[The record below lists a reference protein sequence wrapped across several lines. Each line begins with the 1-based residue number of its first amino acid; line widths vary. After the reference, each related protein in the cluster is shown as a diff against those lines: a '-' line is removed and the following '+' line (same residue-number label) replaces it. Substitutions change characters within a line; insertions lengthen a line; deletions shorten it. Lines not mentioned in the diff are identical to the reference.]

1 VAERHAGVR
10 DAQRLACRSAS
21 RASGD
26 QARESRVPGNG
37 HALFG
42 EGRTEKAWQQD
53 LAGRLL
59 YFIITGSSKELLEDE
74 VKPLVE
80 QFMRDQGLELSQE
93 KTVITPIEEGF
104 DFLGH
109 NVRKYHGT
117 LLITPSRKNVTAFLD
132 KVRDIITKNKQATAG
147 TLIER
152 LNPVI
157 RGWALYHR
165 HVVSA
170 ETFASVDHA
179 IFQALWRWARRRHPK
194 KRAAWVREK
203 YFASPGARHWWFNGS
218 VPAAKGQSRTVR
230 LFLTTTLPIT
240 RHVRVRSE
248 ANPYD
253 PADEVYFEERL
264 GVSMQH
270 TLTGKTLL
278 LRLWK
283 EQNGVCPLCS
293 QKITKTTGWHA
304 HHIVWRSKGGSD
316 KAANRV
322 LLHPDCHQ
330 RVHRQGLTV
339 VKPRPS
345 RGVGEA

>member
-1 VAERHAGVR
+1 MLANLTLDGLEGALKKAFPPGHRKGTTSRKVNLVR
-10 DAQRLACRSAS
+10 YAD
-21 RASGD
+21 D
-26 QARESRVPGNG
+26 
-37 HALFG
+37 
-42 EGRTEKAWQQD
+42 
-53 LAGRLL
+53 
-59 YFIITGSSKELLEDE
+59 FIITGSSKELLEDE

-203 YFASPGARHWWFNGS
+203 YFASPGARHWWFNGT

-330 RVHRQGLTV
+330 RVHRQGRTV
-339 VKPRPS
+339 VKPRPP